1 MVFQSNAKDDIL
13 IMSNHTDTVHI
24 ITLLPSVLITTAITT
39 VIQTD
44 ARDSLKNYRERNRSG
59 SEKTL

>member
-1 MVFQSNAKDDIL
+1 
-13 IMSNHTDTVHI
+13 MSNHTDTVRN
-24 ITLLPSVLITTAITT
+24 ITLLPSALITTDITT

-44 ARDSLKNYRERNRSG
+44 AHNSLKNYRERNRQN

>member
-1 MVFQSNAKDDIL
+1 
-13 IMSNHTDTVHI
+13 MSNHIDTVRI
-24 ITLLPSVLITTAITT
+24 ITLLPPALITTAITT

-44 ARDSLKNYRERNRSG
+44 THNPLKNYRERNRLG